1 MGEMSE
7 IKAMVESFVKGKEA
21 NVEMDQQDG
30 GETHYSETHTEG
42 RGSCKGE
49 RVEDSEEVRQLL
61 KPVELPSFHGNDP
74 VG

>member
-1 MGEMSE
+1 M
-7 IKAMVESFVKGKEA
+7 

-30 GETHYSETHTEG
+30 DRPIGETHYSETHTAG
-42 RGSCKGE
+42 KGSCKGE
-49 RVEDSEEVRQLL
+49 RVEESEEVRQLL